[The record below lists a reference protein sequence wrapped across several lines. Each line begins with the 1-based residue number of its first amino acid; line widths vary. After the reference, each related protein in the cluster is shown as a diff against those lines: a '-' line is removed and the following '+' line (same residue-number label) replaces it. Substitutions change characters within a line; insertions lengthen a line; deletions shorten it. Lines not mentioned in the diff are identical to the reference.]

1 MKYVQMLWRYGAAL
15 SLLCVLGAATSARA
29 QEAAPS
35 PTTTKQ
41 IDLAAAH
48 AERKAAVND
57 NMGLTADEAKAFWP
71 LYDEYE
77 GKMDK
82 IEVRHIKEV
91 REYAK
96 HYSSLTD
103 ADAKSKL
110 DEVVAIQQAILD
122 TQKEYIPKFR
132 AVVSEIKTT
141 RFFQIDNKLRALVQ
155 CDLAQ
160 AIPLAQGKGDLQGTG
175 TKE

>member
-1 MKYVQMLWRYGAAL
+1 MKSAQMLWRYGAAL
-15 SLLCVLGAATSARA
+15 SLFCVLSVAASARA
-29 QEAAPS
+29 QQSAPS
-35 PTTTKQ
+35 SSPAPVTTKQ

-82 IEVRHIKEV
+82 IETRHIKEV

-103 ADAKSKL
+103 ADAKAKL
-110 DEVVAIQQAILD
+110 DEVIAIQQAILD
-122 TQKEYIPKFR
+122 TQKDYIPKFR
-132 AVVSEIKTT
+132 AAVSEIKTT

-160 AIPLAQGKGDLQGTG
+160 SIPLAQGTG
-175 TKE
+175 ATKE

>member
-1 MKYVQMLWRYGAAL
+1 MKYAQMLWRYGAAL
-15 SLLCVLGAATSARA
+15 SFLCVLGVASGARA

-35 PTTTKQ
+35 PSPAASSTKQ

-77 GKMDK
+77 GKMDQ
-82 IEVRHIKEV
+82 IEKRHIKEV
-91 REYAK
+91 HEYAK

-122 TQKEYIPKFR
+122 TQKDYIPKFR

-160 AIPLAQGKGDLQGTG
+160 AIPLAQTG
-175 TKE
+175 GAKE

>member
-1 MKYVQMLWRYGAAL
+1 MKSVQMIWRYGAAL
-15 SLLCVLGAATSARA
+15 SFLCVLGLATCARA
-29 QEAAPS
+29 QQPA

-57 NMGLTADEAKAFWP
+57 NMGLTPDEAKAFWP
-71 LYDEYE
+71 LYEEYE
-77 GKMDK
+77 AKMDK
-82 IEVRHIKEV
+82 IETRHIKEV
-91 REYAK
+91 HAYAK
-96 HYSSLTD
+96 HYATLTD
-103 ADAKSKL
+103 ADAKAKL
-110 DEVVAIQQAILD
+110 DEVMAIQEAVLD

-132 AVVSEIKTT
+132 AAISEIKTT

-160 AIPLAQGKGDLQGTG
+160 AIPLAQKAPAAQ
-175 TKE
+175 